1 MGGAVR
7 RGLVVVTVAV
17 ASVFAFVA
25 LAPAAEAT
33 LSVPAGTPVP
43 FTGSSATGTSVPS
56 AIAQFEAAA
65 GGADNLT
72 GAGEQ
77 GSGYRH
83 INWDAVTLDGSD
95 PGSTVIESGRV
106 VSLSPER
113 LQPWG
118 LELGSAGPGED
129 PLEASAVAV
138 AGDGFNSVNANAHFT
153 PFSAPNVWAPF
164 NSNTAEFDVVAPA
177 GQAST
182 PVPAV
187 TRGLGVTFLNVRSGS
202 PTEIEYYNDSSL
214 LYTQSAPAAP
224 GGTSFAGALFP
235 AAVVTRIV
243 VTLGDGEIF
252 GFNGGTVTAGT
263 SPAAD
268 LVAGDDV
275 VLAEPAPPRPAIG
288 TTAGVPISSVLDT
301 FTESDTHAFVAASI
315 DWGDGTRSAGTIV
328 PTSGGAFDVTGTH
341 AYGQAGTYTAE
352 VTVQD
357 SSPSEQTSATVIDV
371 AARSS
376 ATNVACSPSPVAVTA
391 STVCTATVS
400 DVGADGPI
408 TPTGTVAFS
417 SPTAGAS
424 FAADSGCV
432 LGASGTPG
440 EAICEVQFTPTQLPP
455 TQARIDAV
463 YGGDDAHAASADSA
477 IVGVRAQR
485 CTLKALSARLKGH
498 PPVLGVIANCDARA
512 NVTIVGKAVGTRK
525 GRFKAFTLD
534 FGSIHTTVTA
544 GRPTVL
550 VIKPSKSVVSALH
563 TATRRH
569 QRVSLKLTLTAS
581 SHATQTTTTTRV
593 AAFRIG

>member
-1 MGGAVR
+1 MWGR
-7 RGLVVVTVAV
+7 TFRGLVVVTVAV
-17 ASVFAFVA
+17 ASLFACAA
-25 LAPAAEAT
+25 LAPAADAS

-43 FTGSSATGTSVPS
+43 LTGSSASGTSVPS
-56 AIAQFEAAA
+56 AIAAFESAA
-65 GGADNLT
+65 GVADNGTT
-72 GAGEQ
+72 GGEQ

-83 INWDAVTLDGSD
+83 INWDGVALDGSD
-95 PGSTVIESGRV
+95 PGSTVIESSRV
-106 VSLSPER
+106 VALSRSR
-113 LQPWG
+113 LAPWG
-118 LELGSAGPGED
+118 LELGPAQAGED
-129 PLEASAVAV
+129 ELAGSEVAV
-138 AGDGFNSVNANAHFT
+138 ANDGFNSVNGNAHVT
-153 PFSAPNVWAPF
+153 PFSSPNVWAPF

-187 TRGLGVTFLNVRSGS
+187 TRGLGVVFLNVRSGS
-202 PTEIEYYNDSSL
+202 PTEIQYYNDSSL

-224 GGTSFAGALFP
+224 GGTSFAGVLFP
-235 AAVVTRIV
+235 SAVVTRVV

-252 GFNGGTVTAGT
+252 GFDGSAVTAGT

-275 VLAEPAPPRPAIG
+275 LLAEPAPARPAIG
-288 TTAGVPISSVLDT
+288 ATAGVPISSVLDT

-328 PTSGGAFDVTGTH
+328 PTSGGAFDVTGSH
-341 AYGQAGTYTAE
+341 AYPQAGTYTAE

-357 SSPSEQTSATVIDV
+357 SAPSEQTSDTAIEVV
-371 AARSS
+371 PRSS
-376 ATNVACSPSPVAVTA
+376 ATSVACSPSPVAVTA
-391 STVCTATVS
+391 STICAATVS
-400 DVGADGPI
+400 DVGAAGPI

-417 SPTAGAS
+417 SPTPGAS

-440 EAICEVQFTPTQLPP
+440 EAICEVQFAPTQRPP
-455 TQARIDAV
+455 MQARIVAA
-463 YGGDDAHAASADSA
+463 YGGDDAHVASSDSA

-485 CTLKALSARLKGH
+485 CMLKALSARLKGH
-498 PPVLGVIANCDARA
+498 PAVLGVLVNCDARA
-512 NVTIVGKAVGTRK
+512 NVTVIGKAVGTRK
-525 GRFKAFTLD
+525 GRFKPFTLD
-534 FGSIHTTVTA
+534 FGTIRTTVTA

-550 VIKPSKSVVSALH
+550 VIKPSSSVLSALRA
-563 TATRRH
+563 ATRRH